1 MEIEFNWFLRINR
14 KSAKVEEVPGAE
26 FVNVVES
33 SGNHERQADVG
44 FVPNEEW
51 YEDRRR

>member
-14 KSAKVEEVPGAE
+14 KSAKVEEVPGVE
-26 FVNVVES
+26 FVNIVES
-33 SGNHERQADVG
+33 SGSHERDIPMG
-44 FVPNEEW
+44 FQSNEEW